1 MPLRAAT
8 HKPIQKRVVAEYFDA
23 ESYYWDGLYDD
34 KDVFAVI
41 HQQRRL
47 VALQYFDQLALPKTD
62 RILEVGCGAGLLTA
76 DLARRGYTIEALDRV
91 KSMVDLTRRNAL
103 KCGVGDR
110 INTHIA
116 DVCHLPYRTGTFR
129 CLIAL
134 GVIPWV
140 PAIKS
145 ALKEISRV
153 LAPGGYAII
162 NADNRY
168 RLNHLLDPVYTPAL
182 AGLKGRLKRVLEK
195 YGLHEPSKEP
205 DVYRYTLKEFRQLL
219 ASVRLI
225 GIQYHMIGFG
235 PFSFFKYEPFS
246 GPLGVR
252 LHNRLQRYSDRGLW
266 PLRSTGSQ
274 ILVAATKS

>member
-1 MPLRAAT
+1 MPAEAVT
-8 HKPIQKRVVAEYFDA
+8 HVPIEMRDVAEYFDA
-23 ESYYWDGLYDD
+23 ESSYWNEVYDG

-47 VALQYFDQLALPKTD
+47 IALEFFDQLALPKTD

-103 KCGVGDR
+103 KCGVEDR
-110 INTHIA
+110 INAHIA
-116 DVCHLPYRTGTFR
+116 DVCQLPFRNGTFR

-134 GVIPWV
+134 GVVPWV
-140 PAIKS
+140 AAIND

-162 NADNRY
+162 SADNRY
-168 RLNHLLDPVYTPAL
+168 RLNYFLDPAYLPVL
-182 AGLKGRLKRVLEK
+182 ARLKGRLKRALEK
-195 YGLHEPSKEP
+195 YGLRKPSKQP

-219 ASVRLI
+219 ASAGLTDVKHR
-225 GIQYHMIGFG
+225 MVGFG

-246 GPLGVR
+246 GPFGVR
-252 LHNRLQRYSDRGLW
+252 LNYRLQRRSDRGQLI
-266 PLRSTGSQ
+266 LRSTGSQ
-274 ILVAATKS
+274 ILVVATKC